1 MNANRNA
8 LTLLLLGLGAI
19 APVSAQQR
27 DPGDL
32 VPQAARGAPDSLA
45 ETRSSLGVQQSS
57 SKSDAPL
64 TLTLHDAL
72 ERARANSPQFLSAVA
87 DAKIAHEDRTQARAA
102 LLPTVNYGTQ
112 YLYTQGNGTPSG
124 RYIANNAVHEYINQG
139 DIHEVLPASALQLAD
154 YRRAAAVEAVAQ
166 AKAEVASR
174 GLVVTVVRMYYGLAV
189 AERKYSTAQQAHQQ
203 AQRFLTIT
211 QDLERGGEVAHAD
224 VIKAQLQFNQAQHDF
239 QEARLSM
246 EKARLDLAVLLFPDL
261 NQNFSVVDDLD
272 LAPSLPS
279 FEEVQAMAHRQNPD
293 IRAAAAS
300 VRQASLEV
308 SIARSGYL
316 PSLTLDYW
324 YGIDAAQ
331 FATRTKGIPNL
342 GYSAQGTLLVPIW
355 NWGATRSKVR
365 QADLRRQQARAQLS
379 LAQRQLLSNLQEF
392 FHVAEL
398 ARSQVDT
405 LHDSADLAAQSL
417 RLTTLRYQCGEATVL
432 EVVDAQNTLRQAR
445 NTYDDGLARYRL
457 ALSNLQTLTGSF

>member
-1 MNANRNA
+1 MNANRYA
-8 LTLLLLGLGAI
+8 LTTLLLVLGAI
-19 APVSAQQR
+19 APGRAQQ
-27 DPGDL
+27 DL
-32 VPQAARGAPDSLA
+32 ISQAATQPADSLA
-45 ETRSSLGVQQSS
+45 GTRSNPGPQQTS
-57 SKSDAPL
+57 SKADAPL

-72 ERARANSPQFLSAVA
+72 GRARANSPQLLSAVA

-124 RYIANNAVHEYINQG
+124 RYIANNAVHEYISQG
-139 DIHEVLPASALQLAD
+139 DIHEVLPASGFELAD
-154 YRRAAAVEAVAQ
+154 YRRAAAMEAVAQ

-174 GLVVTVVRMYYGLAV
+174 GLVVTVVQLYYGLVV
-189 AERKYSTAQQAHQQ
+189 AERKYSTAQQADQQ

-224 VIKAQLQFNQAQHDF
+224 VIKAQLQFNQAQRDL

-261 NQNFSVVDDLD
+261 NQNFGVVDDLD
-272 LAPSLPS
+272 LAPSLPP
-279 FEEVQAMAHRQNPD
+279 FEEVQAMAQRQNPD
-293 IRAAAAS
+293 LRAAAAF

-324 YGIDAAQ
+324 YGIDAIH
-331 FATRTKGIPNL
+331 FATRTEGIPNL
-342 GYSAQGTLLVPIW
+342 GYSAQATLLVPIW

-392 FHVAEL
+392 FHEAEL

-405 LHDSADLAAQSL
+405 LHNSADLAADSL
-417 RLTTLRYQCGEATVL
+417 RLTTLRYQGGEATVL

-445 NTYDDGLARYRL
+445 NTYDDGRARYRL